1 MQGRAAL
8 TRRTL
13 VAGGLACLPLASAR
27 AVATPS
33 HKTPIAFDVWRND
46 QMIGAHMVEF
56 EGDEADLKVRT
67 HVDLLVKFG
76 PIPVFRYT
84 FRSLETWR
92 GGVFSALDSEAETNG
107 RRDQVHAISGPSG
120 VTIQTVRGRSHT
132 APADALPLSHWNP
145 RALRNPLFNPQT
157 GAVLKERIGRQDGE
171 TLRLPDGRAIPTTK
185 ITLVGDSEII
195 DWYDA
200 AGAWI
205 ALRGRLKDG
214 SYLDYRLR
222 T

>member
-1 MQGRAAL
+1 MQERSAL

-13 VAGGLACLPLASAR
+13 VAGSLAFLPLASAR
-27 AVATPS
+27 AQATPYP
-33 HKTPIAFDVWRND
+33 KAPIAFDVWRND
-46 QMIGAHMVEF
+46 QMIGAHRIEF
-56 EGDEADLKVRT
+56 EGDAADLTVRT

-76 PIPVFRYT
+76 PLPVFRYT
-84 FRSLETWR
+84 FQSHETWR
-92 GGVFSALDSEAETNG
+92 GGVFSALDSDAETNG
-107 RRDQVHAISGPSG
+107 RRDQVQAASGLAG
-120 VTIQTVRGRSHT
+120 VTIQTGRGRSHI
-132 APADALPLSHWNP
+132 APADALPLSHWNA

-157 GAVLKERIGRQDGE
+157 GALLKERIGRQDGE
-171 TLRLPDGRAIPTTK
+171 TLRLPDGRAIQTTK

-200 AGAWI
+200 AGDWV

-222 T
+222 V